1 MEYWKDGAF
10 GRTKFFVSN
19 ITPPLHF
26 STTPVIP
33 MPHPYQAILLIA
45 FGGPASPEEIRP
57 FLARVTQG
65 LTIPDARLEEVAH
78 HYEAV
83 GGKSPLNEI
92 TSRQA
97 AALEKYFSAQ
107 HRRLP
112 VYVGMRN
119 SSPFFTETLEQMA
132 HDGVKNALGFILS
145 SHRTEAS
152 WQRYQR
158 NIEEACAE
166 LGGKAPAV
174 DYCDPW
180 YDHPLFIQCWV
191 ELIDEAYAK
200 IAPDRRN
207 STPLLFSAH
216 SLPKAMAGH
225 SPYVDDLHTSA
236 RMIANKLGRS
246 DWSLAYQ
253 SRSGRPTDPWLEPDI
268 CEAIR
273 KIAAE
278 GRTDVVVAPI
288 GFVCD
293 HVEVLYDLDIEAKKL
308 ADDLQLNLVRAGC
321 PNDHAT
327 FIHMIA
333 DVIEQSLKAAENR
346 G

>member
-1 MEYWKDGAF
+1 
-10 GRTKFFVSN
+10 
-19 ITPPLHF
+19 
-26 STTPVIP
+26 
-33 MPHPYQAILLIA
+33 
-45 FGGPASPEEIRP
+45 
-57 FLARVTQG
+57 
-65 LTIPDARLEEVAH
+65 
-78 HYEAV
+78 
-83 GGKSPLNEI
+83 
-92 TSRQA
+92 
-97 AALEKYFSAQ
+97 
-107 HRRLP
+107 
-112 VYVGMRN
+112 MRN
-119 SSPFFTETLEQMA
+119 SSPFFTETLKQMA
-132 HDGVKNALGFILS
+132 HDGVKKALGLILS

-293 HVEVLYDLDIEAKKL
+293 HVEVLYDLDIEAKNI
-308 ADDLQLNLVRAGC
+308 ADDLEINMVRAGC
-321 PNDHAT
+321 PNDQPT
-327 FIHMIA
+327 FIRMIA
-333 DVIEQSLKAAENR
+333 DVIAHKLQEGEDR
-346 G
+346 R